1 MENFDS
7 GLYIDRLAY
16 ARSLLDGAG
25 RIAFTA
31 KDEPISTIG
40 IPFYLLIGFSIE
52 NSLKAFLDYKKYP
65 HGSWLRSHD
74 LADLTDRSLENDLR
88 LSPLWMQRRLR
99 EGLTRGMD
107 HFVASRAT
115 PLPILRAKGM
125 QLQIPSSTSATH
137 SAWGMERD
145 TPALRA
151 MIAGYLVNEPC

>member
-40 IPFYLLIGFSIE
+40 IPVYLLIGFSIE

-74 LADLTDRSLENDLR
+74 LADLTDRSLKNDL
-88 LSPLWMQRRLR
+88 
-99 EGLTRGMD
+99 
-107 HFVASRAT
+107 
-115 PLPILRAKGM
+115 
-125 QLQIPSSTSATH
+125 QLQDQIVKFIKNVSRYHKEFWFRYPEKAGVADVNSSPEALYATEILFR
-137 SAWGMERD
+137 SVFDSTDAPKW
-145 TPALRA
+145 
-151 MIAGYLVNEPC
+151 AGLGRFG

>member
-74 LADLTDRSLENDLR
+74 LADLTDRSLENDL
-88 LSPLWMQRRLR
+88 
-99 EGLTRGMD
+99 
-107 HFVASRAT
+107 
-115 PLPILRAKGM
+115 
-125 QLQIPSSTSATH
+125 QLQDQIVKFVKNVSRYHKEFWFRYPEKAGVADVNISPEALYATEMLFRSVFDSTDAPK
-137 SAWGMERD
+137 W
-145 TPALRA
+145 
-151 MIAGYLVNEPC
+151 AGLGRLG

>member
-74 LADLTDRSLENDLR
+74 LADLTDRSLENDL
-88 LSPLWMQRRLR
+88 
-99 EGLTRGMD
+99 
-107 HFVASRAT
+107 
-115 PLPILRAKGM
+115 
-125 QLQIPSSTSATH
+125 QLQDQIVKFVKNVSQYHKEFWFRYPEKAGVADVNSSPEALYATEMLFR
-137 SAWGMERD
+137 SVFDSTDAPKW
-145 TPALRA
+145 
-151 MIAGYLVNEPC
+151 AGLGRLG